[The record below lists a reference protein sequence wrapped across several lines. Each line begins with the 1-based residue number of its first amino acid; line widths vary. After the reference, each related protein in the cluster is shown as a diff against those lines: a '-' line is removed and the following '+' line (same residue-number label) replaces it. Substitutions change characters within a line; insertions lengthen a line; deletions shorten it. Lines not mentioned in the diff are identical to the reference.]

1 MQNRNDRQNVP
12 TLNRPQFSEDKMP
25 EAGQA
30 GSSWLGSKLP
40 EIPGEQ
46 YFKPWHFKQMSI
58 SLSPPSP
65 PFLQCSHIFFLNS
78 HYLNAVVTQHR
89 FQSFFFFFR
98 AQNWAATGAGLWRK
112 RRDKQLSS
120 RSLETLSRKKGQA
133 KGKLK
138 PDVSTSITN
147 THYKEVPCFPSGS
160 EIQSWALGPVPGSLV
175 QLLLELAQGF
185 QREGTGQASPVTG
198 RVLSQRQAS

>member
-89 FQSFFFFFR
+89 FQSFFFFPVHRTEQPQEQGFEER
-98 AQNWAATGAGLWRK
+98 EETSSWVHAASKRWAGRKDRQRGNSNLTSAPALPTPIIKKSPVFLQGVRSRAGLLVRC
-112 RRDKQLSS
+112 RDPWSS
-120 RSLETLSRKKGQA
+120 CS
-133 KGKLK
+133 
-138 PDVSTSITN
+138 
-147 THYKEVPCFPSGS
+147 
-160 EIQSWALGPVPGSLV
+160 
-175 QLLLELAQGF
+175 
-185 QREGTGQASPVTG
+185 
-198 RVLSQRQAS
+198 